1 MYSGLNN
8 ELETLN
14 CLYFKYVNQKRP
26 TYTWHVL
33 LYKFKIANFNFVFA
47 NFPLNM
53 LRMSFF
59 CFTFVN

>member
-8 ELETLN
+8 ELETLK
-14 CLYFKYVNQKRP
+14 CLQFKYANQKRLS
-26 TYTWHVL
+26 YVLHIL

-47 NFPLNM
+47 NFPLNL

>member
-8 ELETLN
+8 ELETLK
-14 CLYFKYVNQKRP
+14 CLQFKYANQKRLS
-26 TYTWHVL
+26 YALHIL
-33 LYKFKIANFNFVFA
+33 LYEFKIANFNFVFA
-47 NFPLNM
+47 NFPLNL

>member
-8 ELETLN
+8 ELETLK
-14 CLYFKYVNQKRP
+14 CLQFKYANQKRLN
-26 TYTWHVL
+26 YALHIL

-47 NFPLNM
+47 NFPLYM

>member
-14 CLYFKYVNQKRP
+14 CPYFKYANRKHSS
-26 TYTWHVL
+26 HVL
-33 LYKFKIANFNFVFA
+33 HIMIYKFKIANFNFAFA
-47 NFPLNM
+47 NFPLNL

>member
-1 MYSGLNN
+1 
-8 ELETLN
+8 
-14 CLYFKYVNQKRP
+14 
-26 TYTWHVL
+26 L